1 MQKLRLDT
9 MDRIKADGT
18 INIDGKRMF
27 TDGDQEAEDA
37 TKGTVVNAQFLNA
50 VQEELCNAITSEG
63 LTLQK
68 DNFSQL
74 REAMTLNTYRMK
86 IVSHLFTMVETLHQV
101 SSEIHIPRVTFNADI
116 IGTIRNINDAITH
129 ISSEAKI
136 PDVPENT
143 TEIDIVEIGRAHV

>member
-1 MQKLRLDT
+1 
-9 MDRIKADGT
+9 
-18 INIDGKRMF
+18 
-27 TDGDQEAEDA
+27 
-37 TKGTVVNAQFLNA
+37 
-50 VQEELCNAITSEG
+50 
-63 LTLQK
+63 
-68 DNFSQL
+68 
-74 REAMTLNTYRMK
+74 MTLNTYRMK

-143 TEIDIVEIGRAHV
+143 TEIDIVVTAVNNFILAINGLSSLKLDLKPIPLKGN